1 MWLLSL
7 FTQLAP
13 TTTLQNTILHHQG
26 EPPIDAA
33 PTTPETP
40 NLAPLAYAAVR
51 GKTLTVD
58 AASGLKSGLD
68 AAATVSVPA
77 GQQALA
83 GSTLQVNAADGS
95 FEFTPASTLAA
106 GALVTFDVA
115 VQLPTPG
122 VTAARSVTI
131 NVLASPTSPLAAPPV
146 ALDGVTIDWQ
156 GGTAT
161 PAITA
166 DIIAGALTTPD
177 GQTVTGAPAGVELE
191 FAQATRAATG
201 RAATSSK
208 KCRAK
213 LPAVTVSASSGVATA
228 KAVPCV
234 ACGRCFKRL
243 KLAAGG
249 RVLVAARANKFRAGG
264 RSFKA
269 GAFSEPVPVDL

>member
-1 MWLLSL
+1 
-7 FTQLAP
+7 
-13 TTTLQNTILHHQG
+13 
-26 EPPIDAA
+26 
-33 PTTPETP
+33 
-40 NLAPLAYAAVR
+40 LAPLAYAAVR
-51 GKTLTVD
+51 GKTLTVG
-58 AASGLKSGLD
+58 AATGLKSGLD
-68 AAATVSVPA
+68 AATTVSVPA

-95 FEFTPASTLAA
+95 FELTPASTLAA

-122 VTAARSVTI
+122 VTATRSVTI
-131 NVLASPTSPLAAPPV
+131 NILASETAPLAAPPV
-146 ALDGVTIDWQ
+146 ALGDVSIKWDGT
-156 GGTAT
+156 TA

-177 GQTVTGAPAGVELE
+177 GQTVTGAPAGIELE
-191 FAQATRAATG
+191 FLPSTASRAAANAKG
-201 RAATSSK
+201 
-208 KCRAK
+208 CRAK
-213 LPAVTVSASSGVATA
+213 LLPTALSPSGSGSAA

-264 RSFKA
+264 RSFKT
-269 GAFSEPVPVDL
+269 GAFSKPVAVDL